1 MQVVASRLC
10 AVQRDPR
17 ARPFSPTATPFPIRH
32 PITRQ
37 NCSALPPAS
46 LSGEGSGEGC
56 RGGGS
61 ALGDVACYVFFLRER
76 TRQRISSGFGK
87 LQSMMPVFRR
97 VPFVVFFLA
106 IVMATVPVVAQEG
119 PLEATPPKGV
129 TPEEII
135 THFAAREKLFKEARE
150 HYTYRQDI
158 KVQTRDGDTVTGEFH
173 EVFDVLYDDKGH
185 RIENVVFAPQSSL
198 EQGGLSLDEGD
209 VQDFRNR
216 LPFVLTTEEVPEYNI
231 LYVGQQAEDQLH
243 CYVFDIAPKQIVG
256 KKRYFQGR
264 IWVDDQDFQIV
275 KTYGQAVPEIKDTKK
290 KGKEEHLYPKFTT
303 WRQQVDNQYWFPTY
317 TRADDTLQ
325 FNTGDIHIREI
336 VKYEDYKRFGSNVR
350 ILYNGQEVPKADQKN
365 QTPPPD
371 QNPNPDQ
378 KKPQ

>member
-1 MQVVASRLC
+1 MRPASRGALLFLTLVLLTGV
-10 AVQRDPR
+10 A
-17 ARPFSPTATPFPIRH
+17 
-32 PITRQ
+32 
-37 NCSALPPAS
+37 ALPA
-46 LSGEGSGEGC
+46 
-56 RGGGS
+56 
-61 ALGDVACYVFFLRER
+61 A
-76 TRQRISSGFGK
+76 
-87 LQSMMPVFRR
+87 
-97 VPFVVFFLA
+97 
-106 IVMATVPVVAQEG
+106 AQEG
-119 PLEATPPKGV
+119 ALDSAPPTGV
-129 TPEEII
+129 KPEEII
-135 THFAAREKLFKEARE
+135 TRFAAREKLFKDARE

-158 KVQTRDGDTVTGEFH
+158 RVQTRDGNTVTGEYH

-216 LPFVLTTEEVPEYNI
+216 LPFVLTSEEVPEYNI
-231 LYVGQQAEDQLH
+231 LYVGQQLEDQLR
-243 CYVFDIAPKQIVG
+243 CYVFDIAPKEIVG

-317 TRADDTLQ
+317 TRADDTLH
-325 FNTGDIHIREI
+325 FNMGDIHIREI

-350 ILYNGQEVPKADQKN
+350 ILYQGQEVPKADQKPDDQKPDQ
-365 QTPPPD
+365 QTPD
-371 QNPNPDQ
+371 QQKPQPNPNAPQ
-378 KKPQ
+378 K